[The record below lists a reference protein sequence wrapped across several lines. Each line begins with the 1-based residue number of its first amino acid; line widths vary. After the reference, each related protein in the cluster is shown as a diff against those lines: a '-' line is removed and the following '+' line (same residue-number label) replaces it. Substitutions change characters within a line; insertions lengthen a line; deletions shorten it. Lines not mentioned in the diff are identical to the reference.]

1 MKHILKFLKHPL
13 LGPLLFFLAYIILP
27 YLIVNKYSLFNL
39 SIINEY
45 FLILILFIVASEIL
59 FRLLYKLINKQ
70 NYFKIEKISFEDL
83 SVEPHPNLPFIHKK
97 NFKSSLG
104 SSILN
109 YPLSKNFYSSPVL
122 QTNNLGY
129 VNGIDGARDI
139 KIPKPKGLFRI
150 NCLGASTTQN
160 YLQFNNEV
168 YSYPLELERILK
180 TKYDKNIE
188 VNNCGSGGYTSS
200 DILVRSLLQNFD
212 TDPNVI
218 IFYHA
223 YNDIKS
229 YLTPGYLSDYSHSR
243 KNLGENYYKFYLG
256 SFIPNIP
263 LNFINYLVNKWF
275 SQNHRYSLVE
285 NISKG
290 EYDLDKVNNIEE
302 GLKTYERNL
311 QYLITICKSKN
322 IKIIL
327 CSFCFYLYDEVKK
340 SSTHV
345 NFNEIVKKENTI
357 IKNLAKKNEIDFI
370 DADNQIKKSKENF
383 VDTIHFSHKGMNNL
397 AKIITNN
404 INI

>member
-1 MKHILKFLKHPL
+1 MFNVNLLSNLIYFILLLLWSFLHSRFIKL
-13 LGPLLFFLAYIILP
+13 YQKNKKTYQAIKIKLMIYTFVVNTDEAYFKIFKASFFRSCTSFFTTISP
-27 YLIVNKYSLFNL
+27 YLIINKYSLLNL

-45 FLILILFIVASEIL
+45 LLILILFIVASEIL
-59 FRLLYKLINKQ
+59 FRVLYKLVNKQ
-70 NYFKIEKISFEDL
+70 NYSRIEKISFKDL

-109 YPLSKNFYSSPVL
+109 YPLSKDLYSSLPL

-129 VNGIDGARDI
+129 VNGIDGARNV
-139 KIPKPKGLFRI
+139 KIPKPKDLFRI

-168 YSYPLELERILK
+168 YSYPLELEKILK
-180 TKYDKNIE
+180 TKSHKNIE

-200 DILVRSLLQNFD
+200 DIFLKTLLQNLD

-263 LNFINYLVNKWF
+263 VNFINYLVNKWF
-275 SQNHRYSLVE
+275 PQNHDIRL
-285 NISKG
+285 
-290 EYDLDKVNNIEE
+290 
-302 GLKTYERNL
+302 LKIFR
-311 QYLITICKSKN
+311 Q
-322 IKIIL
+322 II
-327 CSFCFYLYDEVKK
+327 
-340 SSTHV
+340 
-345 NFNEIVKKENTI
+345 
-357 IKNLAKKNEIDFI
+357 
-370 DADNQIKKSKENF
+370 
-383 VDTIHFSHKGMNNL
+383 M
-397 AKIITNN
+397 
-404 INI
+404 IN